1 MEWTFLIV
9 LGACTL
15 VIFSVPLVYWI
26 CKKITGN
33 DEEVYLN
40 EMYAYTFFNNPKD
53 ENESEDK
60 QTNRDQYT

>member
-40 EMYAYTFFNNPKD
+40 EMYAYTFFNKPKD

-60 QTNRDQYT
+60 QTNIEKYT